1 MKELKVAEQEK
12 LIEFA
17 RFFTSYN
24 PEYRMADGMKAQ
36 FLKLRIEV
44 EKIVDRMYHVE

>member
-1 MKELKVAEQEK
+1 MSDLSKQDQEK
-12 LIEFA
+12 LIEFV

-36 FLKLRIEV
+36 FLKLRPEAERV
-44 EKIVDRMYHVE
+44 VDKHYGN